1 MKGLLSGIR
10 ILDLTRML
18 AGPYGTMLLGDM
30 GAEIIKIEDSAGD
43 FTRVASQI
51 THDGVSAYFLSV
63 NRNKRSIILDLKNP
77 EGKAVFCEMVKVSD
91 VVVDNMRP
99 QALRKLKCDFDDLK
113 KFNPKII
120 SCSISGFGHTGP
132 YQDRPAFDLTI
143 QAWSG
148 GMGLTGEKGG
158 APVRMGIPLADLAG
172 GFFGALAI
180 VSALLNRNI
189 TGKGQKL
196 DISLLD
202 CQISLTSYL
211 AAYYFIGGMIAGPQG
226 SRHESIVPYEA
237 FKTKDIW
244 VVVACVTPKF
254 WEGLCRVLGLEQL
267 ISDERFKDTMKR
279 LVNHDALFP
288 ILQKAFLQKTADEWL
303 RKLDQEGVPSAPV
316 NTIDRALNDP
326 QVLERNMVVEIDHP
340 RGKFKL
346 AGNPIKTPGPGEE
359 VFLPPPDHGEHTE
372 EILRDLLGY
381 SEEKIKELKAQ
392 KAVGRKENDHGK

>member
-10 ILDLTRML
+10 VLDLTRML
-18 AGPYGTMLLGDM
+18 AGPYGTMLLADM
-30 GAEIIKIEDSAGD
+30 GAEVIKIEDQDGD
-43 FTRVASQI
+43 FTRVTSQI
-51 THDGVSAYFLSV
+51 THDGVSAYFLAV
-63 NRNKRSIILDLKNP
+63 NRNKRSIVLDLKHP
-77 EGKAVFCEMVKVSD
+77 DGKALFYEMVKLSD

-99 QALRKLKCDFDDLK
+99 QALRRLACDFDDIK

-132 YQDRPAFDLTI
+132 YRDRPAFDLTI

-180 VSALLNRNI
+180 VSALHHRNK

-226 SRHESIVPYEA
+226 SRHESVVPYEA

-254 WEGLCRVLGLEQL
+254 WEGLCRVLELEQL
-267 ISDERFKDTMKR
+267 ISDERFDDMTKR
-279 LVNHDALFP
+279 VINHDELFP
-288 ILQKAFLQKTADEWL
+288 ILQEAFLQKTADEWL
-303 RKLDQEGVPSAPV
+303 RKLDQEGVPGAPV

-326 QVLERNMVVEIDHP
+326 QVLERNMVVEINHP

-346 AGNPIKTPGPGEE
+346 AGNPIKTPGLEEE
-359 VFLPPPDHGEHTE
+359 VFSPPPDLGEHTE
-372 EILRDLLGY
+372 EILRDLLGF
-381 SEEKIKELKAQ
+381 SDEKIEALKAQ
-392 KAVGRKENDHGK
+392 KVVGRKEDDNGN

>member
-30 GAEIIKIEDSAGD
+30 GAEVIKIEDSAGD
-43 FTRVASQI
+43 YTRLASQI
-51 THDGVSAYFLSV
+51 RHDGVSAYFLSV
-63 NRNKRSIILDLKNP
+63 NRNKRSIVLDLKNP

-91 VVVDNMRP
+91 VVIDNMRP
-99 QALRKLKCDFDDLK
+99 QALRRLKCDFDDLK
-113 KFNPKII
+113 KYNPKII

-132 YQDRPAFDLTI
+132 YKDRPAFDLTI

-172 GFFGALAI
+172 GFFGALGI
-180 VSALLNRNI
+180 VSALLNRYK

-196 DISLLD
+196 DISMLD

-254 WEGLCRVLGLEQL
+254 WEGLCRVLGLEPL
-267 ISDERFKDTMKR
+267 ISDERFKDIMKR
-279 LVNHDALFP
+279 LVNHDALYP

-346 AGNPIKTPGPGEE
+346 AGNPIKTPGLGEE
-359 VFLPPPDHGEHTE
+359 VFLPPPDLGEHTE

-381 SEEKIKELKAQ
+381 SEEKIIKLKTQ
-392 KAVGRKENDHGK
+392 KAVGRKEDDNGK